1 VSEQTPATD
10 GEPQT
15 PEEIQADIER
25 TRADLADTVGQLNER
40 LTQRKQQATQ
50 AATYAGAAV
59 GGLVAVWIVVKIVR
73 KVRS

>member
-1 VSEQTPATD
+1 MSEKSPESQ
-10 GEPQT
+10 ESQT

-25 TRADLADTVGQLNER
+25 TRADLADTVEQLNDRITER
-40 LTQRKQQATQ
+40 KKQATQ

>member
-1 VSEQTPATD
+1 MSDKTPAAD
-10 GEPQT
+10 SSQT

-25 TRADLADTVGQLNER
+25 TRADLADTVEQLNDRITE
-40 LTQRKQQATQ
+40 RKQQATQ

-59 GGLVAVWIVVKIVR
+59 GGLVAVWIIVKIVR